1 MAFSL
6 QGFGAGFANTL
17 TQRINEDRMRQE
29 RLQDE
34 ATSLATRQRLAKQ
47 AEREAKQEQ
56 IDEYT
61 GLLTSLGID
70 PKYVEAIAK
79 SGLSGLKLHA
89 GYAQTAF
96 EQGKDYNSFLSVAP
110 TVDLNNSETS
120 EIISGATETKTETE
134 AAIPTGAEKSPAT
147 IGGIGLDRD
156 MLSGLFPKKSEANS
170 YAQMKAQAL
179 DLKLKAEQAGDTELA
194 NQYAN
199 RIKSIMEQ
207 ESLEAKDTIKKTGEY
222 KPHSPSSV
230 NSLYTSSRAAA
241 GQLLQQ
247 SVGEL
252 GQITSD
258 LMGNLMIAP
267 MQEYLAYALMKQ
279 SAVEEDKTLLDFAN
293 GRQSMAID
301 GVSKAAQN
309 KFNEFKRLDNVEPQP
324 NGTVTGLDGV
334 KYYKAPKSKAGDVVD
349 VSKVN
354 PAASLHAGGASSS
367 MNYGDTVV
375 IEDTFGNTRIVVY
388 TGVPNPL
395 AEGAPYLII
404 Q

>member
-6 QGFGAGFANTL
+6 QGFGAGFASQLSTNL
-17 TQRINEDRMRQE
+17 NEQRRRQE
-29 RLQDE
+29 KLQDE
-34 ATSLATRQRLAKQ
+34 ARTIATRQRLAKQ
-47 AEREAKQEQ
+47 ADREAKQEQ

-70 PKYVEAIAK
+70 PKYVDAIAK

-134 AAIPTGAEKSPAT
+134 TAIPTGAEKSPAT

-179 DLKLKAEQAGDTELA
+179 DLKLKAEQAGDTALA

-207 ESLEAKDTIKKTGEY
+207 ESLEAKDAVKKTGEY

-293 GRQSMAID
+293 GRQSMAIA
-301 GVSKAAQN
+301 GVSKAARN
-309 KFNEFKRLDNVEPQP
+309 KVDEFNRVDSPEVNL
-324 NGTVTGLDGV
+324 NGTVTGLSGIR
-334 KYYKAPKSKAGDVVD
+334 YLKAPATVNGQIVD
-349 VSKVN
+349 VSKVDPTKVIN
-354 PAASLHAGGASSS
+354 PKEINGLG
-367 MNYGDTVV
+367 YGETIVIQDTL
-375 IEDTFGNTRIVVY
+375 GNTRILVH

-395 AEGAPYLII
+395 AGGEPYLVV

>member
-6 QGFGAGFANTL
+6 QGFGAGFASTMASTL
-17 TQRINEDRMRQE
+17 TEQRQRQE

-34 ATSLATRQRLAKQ
+34 ATSLATRQRIAKQ

-70 PKYVEAIAK
+70 PKHVDAIAK

-96 EQGKDYNSFLSVAP
+96 EQGKDYNTFLSVAP
-110 TVDLNNSETS
+110 TADLNNSETA

-134 AAIPTGAEKSPAT
+134 TAIPTGAEKSPAT

-156 MLSGLFPKKSEANS
+156 MLSGLFPKKSDANS

-194 NQYAN
+194 NRYAN

-207 ESLEAKDTIKKTGEY
+207 ESLEAKDTVKKTGEY
-222 KPHSPSSV
+222 KPHTPSSV
-230 NSLYTSSRAAA
+230 NSLYTSSRATA

-267 MQEYLAYALMKQ
+267 MQEYLAYSLMKS
-279 SAVEEDKTLLDFAN
+279 SAVEEDRTLIDFAN
-293 GRQSMAID
+293 GRQSLAID
-301 GVSKAAQN
+301 GVAKAARN
-309 KFNEFKRLDNVEPQP
+309 KVDEFKRLDGPEVNLD
-324 NGTVTGLDGV
+324 GTVTGLSGIR
-334 KYYKAPKSKAGDVVD
+334 YLKAPATKDGQTVD
-349 VSKVN
+349 VSKRDPITAIN
-354 PAASLHAGGASSS
+354 PNEITGLG
-367 MNYGDTVV
+367 YGETIVIQDTL
-375 IEDTFGNTRIVVY
+375 GNTRILVH

-395 AEGAPYLII
+395 AGGKPYLVI